1 MRIWDVS
8 PSFLNNNSLLGE
20 HKELHGIFNIITKNK
35 KGYSKR
41 FFFYFNIKKIYQQTN
56 INLIFF

>member
-8 PSFLNNNSLLGE
+8 TGFLNNNSLLGE
-20 HKELHGIFNIITKNK
+20 HKELHGIFNIVTMNK

-41 FFFYFNIKKIYQQTN
+41 NIYFFIFFFNKNIQ
-56 INLIFF
+56 F

>member
-8 PSFLNNNSLLGE
+8 TGFLNNNSLLGE
-20 HKELHGIFNIITKNK
+20 HKELHGIFNIVTMNK

-41 FFFYFNIKKIYQQTN
+41 F
-56 INLIFF
+56 IFFIFAFIKINI